1 MEQYNSISI
10 NDTSYV
16 GIQSIKINEGIDFK
30 KSQSDK
36 ILHFVWLGIPS
47 EAIDIYLRVW
57 KHHYPSYRIIL
68 WYDSEFILS
77 GVYREQLNLKDRLK
91 EKVKVLLERQDS
103 LYEEFLS
110 IKGENPLEELLES
123 HDIKEFDRNNEI
135 CKIKNNYSF
144 VDVRDI
150 REERVLYSNEVEK
163 CYTKEVILRA
173 NLACASDI
181 LRLCILKKFGGVYLD
196 VDTLPCLDHIFKV
209 AKNSLPHDVFYCK
222 EIEEYKSSL
231 YLEKF
236 SKKQK
241 EENSVLAKHGCNL
254 ERFSHEHIKLLQQ
267 DIREHNIE
275 DIVEKPF
282 MMHEK
287 FLMLGV
293 DKVEKNA
300 FYNNVIVAKKESRT
314 LSILIIEILKRYR
327 EIENKNYDNYETAK
341 KYNEIYNKGYLGRLV
356 GYRLDGLVDIPNT
369 TISLTGPNVILEVLL
384 GLAYKVLKLSKQHDP
399 IKVAA
404 ILQSEKYGIVCGNL
418 ITHTNEQSKSSWM

>member
-1 MEQYNSISI
+1 M
-10 NDTSYV
+10 
-16 GIQSIKINEGIDFK
+16 
-30 KSQSDK
+30 
-36 ILHFVWLGIPS
+36 
-47 EAIDIYLRVW
+47 RVW

-314 LSILIIEILKRYR
+314 LSILIIEILKD
-327 EIENKNYDNYETAK
+327 IEK
-341 KYNEIYNKGYLGRLV
+341 
-356 GYRLDGLVDIPNT
+356 
-369 TISLTGPNVILEVLL
+369 
-384 GLAYKVLKLSKQHDP
+384 
-399 IKVAA
+399 
-404 ILQSEKYGIVCGNL
+404 
-418 ITHTNEQSKSSWM
+418 

>member
-1 MEQYNSISI
+1 MKISDKLSKEFLEQYNSISI

-196 VDTLPCLDHIFKV
+196 VDTLP
-209 AKNSLPHDVFYCK
+209 A
-222 EIEEYKSSL
+222 
-231 YLEKF
+231 
-236 SKKQK
+236 
-241 EENSVLAKHGCNL
+241 
-254 ERFSHEHIKLLQQ
+254 
-267 DIREHNIE
+267 
-275 DIVEKPF
+275 
-282 MMHEK
+282 
-287 FLMLGV
+287 
-293 DKVEKNA
+293 
-300 FYNNVIVAKKESRT
+300 
-314 LSILIIEILKRYR
+314 
-327 EIENKNYDNYETAK
+327 
-341 KYNEIYNKGYLGRLV
+341 
-356 GYRLDGLVDIPNT
+356 
-369 TISLTGPNVILEVLL
+369 
-384 GLAYKVLKLSKQHDP
+384 
-399 IKVAA
+399 
-404 ILQSEKYGIVCGNL
+404 
-418 ITHTNEQSKSSWM
+418 